1 MVNVNLGA
9 GIVLALVAMVSYG
22 LWAFFSGLA
31 TRTIPPETAAVLSYL
46 IGGFVALGYLLY
58 RGLPLVPSAQGTL
71 FAVIAG
77 LAVGVAVVAF
87 YSGLRHTSIAV
98 VSTVAALYFV
108 VAALLEIGFLG
119 RELGLSDTAGIVLAA
134 VAILLLVN

>member
-46 IGGFVALGYLLY
+46 IGGFVALGYLLS

-71 FAVIAG
+71 FAVIARLPFG
-77 LAVGVAVVAF
+77 LAGVPF
-87 YSGLRHTSIAV
+87 HSR
-98 VSTVAALYFV
+98 
-108 VAALLEIGFLG
+108 
-119 RELGLSDTAGIVLAA
+119 
-134 VAILLLVN
+134 